1 MKHITHLFLF
11 LSALIFPKFNALAQ
25 VAKTQVVQLSAT
37 ANSDGTITLNWP
49 KETYAG
55 NFKVYHRNF
64 VHNNNVWSAVDATL
78 AGTVNSWTDA
88 TATLGTDREY
98 LVTKVNGTTTDALG
112 YIYAG
117 NKFIPKAEKGGIILL
132 VDSSYIKALSKEI
145 NTVYTDLYSS
155 GYFPTI
161 IFAGRKEKAEDV
173 KMRIKAFVDK
183 ASIRPKAI
191 YIIGHVPVPYSGYFS
206 SNGDRPPPDG
216 HVEGSGNH
224 TGAWPADLYYGEL
237 EGFWSDQNVNCITG
251 GDPRHHNV
259 PNDGKFDQS
268 VVDNPVEL
276 EVGRIDMFGMDQF
289 SKNDTLL
296 VKEYLNR
303 VHNFRLGNM
312 SFRRRGLIDNN
323 FSTLNLASTGYQNI
337 PCFVGLDS
345 LSDALDYFTEQNKG
359 SYLWSYG
366 CGAGSYSSCNG
377 IGTTTDFVVNKGK
390 FNNAFTMMAGSFFGD
405 WDSKNNLLRASLA
418 SGSLACCWGGIPK
431 WYLHHMAMGLNIGY
445 GAKITQNNANDYFN
459 GNFNG
464 AWNGVFIALMG
475 DPTLTMLQVAPPT
488 KLIIA
493 ENQGSTLLKWYAS
506 KEKVDGYAV
515 YRIDESKQEWR
526 EISSYC
532 PSSANTTTDTF
543 YFDYCKSTP
552 LGNNQGKYT
561 YAVRA
566 FRWETTGAGSY
577 RNLSMGVVGQTIT
590 TDISTINVATIH
602 CYPNPTTGK
611 ITIGGLVASSKCE
624 LSVLNLSGQVLKT
637 TTAYASETG
646 ECQLNFNDLS
656 DQLLLIQVN
665 QGGKMY
671 TEKVN
676 LTHN

>member
-1 MKHITHLFLF
+1 
-11 LSALIFPKFNALAQ
+11 
-25 VAKTQVVQLSAT
+25 
-37 ANSDGTITLNWP
+37 
-49 KETYAG
+49 
-55 NFKVYHRNF
+55 
-64 VHNNNVWSAVDATL
+64 
-78 AGTVNSWTDA
+78 
-88 TATLGTDREY
+88 
-98 LVTKVNGTTTDALG
+98 
-112 YIYAG
+112 
-117 NKFIPKAEKGGIILL
+117 
-132 VDSSYIKALSKEI
+132 
-145 NTVYTDLYSS
+145 
-155 GYFPTI
+155 
-161 IFAGRKEKAEDV
+161 
-173 KMRIKAFVDK
+173 
-183 ASIRPKAI
+183 
-191 YIIGHVPVPYSGYFS
+191 
-206 SNGDRPPPDG
+206 
-216 HVEGSGNH
+216 
-224 TGAWPADLYYGEL
+224 
-237 EGFWSDQNVNCITG
+237 
-251 GDPRHHNV
+251 
-259 PNDGKFDQS
+259 
-268 VVDNPVEL
+268 
-276 EVGRIDMFGMDQF
+276 
-289 SKNDTLL
+289 
-296 VKEYLNR
+296 
-303 VHNFRLGNM
+303 
-312 SFRRRGLIDNN
+312 
-323 FSTLNLASTGYQNI
+323 
-337 PCFVGLDS
+337 
-345 LSDALDYFTEQNKG
+345 
-359 SYLWSYG
+359 
-366 CGAGSYSSCNG
+366 
-377 IGTTTDFVVNKGK
+377 
-390 FNNAFTMMAGSFFGD
+390 MMAGSFFGD

-431 WYLHHMAMGLNIGY
+431 WYLHHMAMGVNIGY
-445 GAKITQNNANDYFN
+445 GAKITQNNLNDYFN

-488 KLIIA
+488 KLVIA
-493 ENQGSTLLKWYAS
+493 ENQGSTLLKWNAS

-515 YRIDESKQEWR
+515 YRIDESKQVWR

-602 CYPNPTTGK
+602 CYPNPTTGT

>member
-1 MKHITHLFLF
+1 
-11 LSALIFPKFNALAQ
+11 
-25 VAKTQVVQLSAT
+25 
-37 ANSDGTITLNWP
+37 
-49 KETYAG
+49 
-55 NFKVYHRNF
+55 
-64 VHNNNVWSAVDATL
+64 
-78 AGTVNSWTDA
+78 
-88 TATLGTDREY
+88 
-98 LVTKVNGTTTDALG
+98 
-112 YIYAG
+112 
-117 NKFIPKAEKGGIILL
+117 
-132 VDSSYIKALSKEI
+132 
-145 NTVYTDLYSS
+145 
-155 GYFPTI
+155 
-161 IFAGRKEKAEDV
+161 
-173 KMRIKAFVDK
+173 
-183 ASIRPKAI
+183 
-191 YIIGHVPVPYSGYFS
+191 
-206 SNGDRPPPDG
+206 
-216 HVEGSGNH
+216 
-224 TGAWPADLYYGEL
+224 
-237 EGFWSDQNVNCITG
+237 
-251 GDPRHHNV
+251 
-259 PNDGKFDQS
+259 
-268 VVDNPVEL
+268 
-276 EVGRIDMFGMDQF
+276 MFGMDQF

-303 VHNFRLGNM
+303 VHNFRMGNL

-323 FSTLNLASTGYQNI
+323 FTGLNLASTGYQNI

-345 LSDALDYFTEQNKG
+345 FSDAVDYFTEQNAG

-366 CGAGSYSSCNG
+366 CGAGSYNSCNG
-377 IGTTTDFVVNKGK
+377 IGTTSDFVANKGK

-431 WYLHHMAMGLNIGY
+431 WYLHHMAMGVNIGY

-475 DPTLTMLQVAPPT
+475 DPTLTMLQVAPPSN
-488 KLIIA
+488 LSIA
-493 ENQGSTLLKWYAS
+493 ENQGTTLLKWNAS

-590 TDISTINVATIH
+590 TDVNSINQTTILA
-602 CYPNPTTGK
+602 YPNPTHGE
-611 ITIGGLVASSKCE
+611 IVISGLKGSNRCDLRIV
-624 LSVLNLSGQVLKT
+624 NISGQVLKSVSGST
-637 TTAYASETG
+637 SESG
-646 ECQLNFNDLS
+646 EIHVNVADLS

-665 QGGKMY
+665 QGDKFF